1 MDYYNDFQRIV
12 RSDDI
17 SKVIERH
24 RVRNGKDCADNR
36 HNQSISELAGVLS
49 AMRAVGRK
57 AYPALSRLCKI
68 CATLTVHQLALF
80 LHITAGGPLI
90 SFAMAEGI
98 TEQAAHQMW
107 CRIVRKNPDLANI
120 CKRRRKN
127 ECKRTSSGNV
137 RATQRTPDPSCD
149 VLDSCEGQ
157 SGGMR

>member
-1 MDYYNDFQRIV
+1 MDVYNDFQRMV

-17 SKVIERH
+17 EKVIGCH
-24 RVRNGKDCADNR
+24 RIRIGKDCADNK
-36 HNQSISELAGVLS
+36 HNQSISELADVLA

-68 CATLTVHQLALF
+68 CASLTVHQLALF

-107 CRIVRKNPDLANI
+107 MRMVARNPDLANI
-120 CKRRRKN
+120 RKRRRKN
-127 ECKRTSSGNV
+127 EHERTSSGSQPHP
-137 RATQRTPDPSCD
+137 TYD
-149 VLDSCEGQ
+149 VLGEREGE

>member
-1 MDYYNDFQRIV
+1 VNYYNDFQRIV

-17 SKVIERH
+17 TKVIDRH
-24 RVRNGKDCADNR
+24 RVRIGKDCADNK
-36 HNQSISELAGVLS
+36 HNQSISELAGILS

-68 CATLTVHQLALF
+68 CASLTVHQLALF

-120 CKRRRKN
+120 RKRRRN
-127 ECKRTSSGNV
+127 EHERTSSDSQLN
-137 RATQRTPDPSCD
+137 TPRT
-149 VLDSCEGQ
+149 LLGQ
-157 SGGMR
+157 SEERGGGLR

>member
-1 MDYYNDFQRIV
+1 VNYYNDFQRIV

-17 SKVIERH
+17 TKVIDRH
-24 RVRNGKDCADNR
+24 RVRNGKDCADMK

-57 AYPALSRLCKI
+57 AYPALSRMCKI
-68 CATLTVHQLALF
+68 CASLTVHQLALF

-120 CKRRRKN
+120 RKRRRKN
-127 ECKRTSSGNV
+127 EHERTSSDSQLN
-137 RATQRTPDPSCD
+137 APRT
-149 VLDSCEGQ
+149 LLGQ
-157 SGGMR
+157 SEERGGGLR

>member
-1 MDYYNDFQRIV
+1 MNYYNDFQRMV

-17 SKVIERH
+17 EKVIANH
-24 RVRNGKDCADNR
+24 RVRIGKDCADMK
-36 HNQSISELAGVLS
+36 HNQSISELAEVLA

-57 AYPALSRLCKI
+57 AYPALSRLCKL
-68 CATLTVHQLALF
+68 CASLTVHQLALF

-120 CKRRRKN
+120 RKRRRKN
-127 ECKRTSSGNV
+127 EHDKRTSGGSV
-137 RATQRTPDPSCD
+137 RAAQRTSDPSCD
-149 VLDSCEGQ
+149 LLESREGQ
-157 SGGMR
+157 S